1 MKPNYLFEGLDSS
14 SRRQL
19 KKKFDNLIASIKESI
34 ILSNKKSKEDQ
45 IDEISFPKIS
55 SEKNKKPKKSKSC
68 KK

>member
-55 SEKNKKPKKSKSC
+55 SEKNKKPKKSKSS